1 MIRRS
6 CLLVVMVS
14 LMCAPGTLIAEYSG
28 ISGLSGLPDITP
40 SFDQGDGLTPMPWY
54 SPTSAQRCTYLTFGL
69 RKYIASFTSYQ
80 FPDNP
85 PYYLLGNNPQS
96 RLEWPWDQTF
106 GVVKLGVHSYGIQV
120 NFEWAATLSPGSSLK
135 AQDSDWDIPG
145 NSGQKTAFSDADDY
159 PRSWT
164 FDTNIGYVI
173 PVLPSVQWLLGYR
186 AQQFRFTYTDMY
198 QRALGSGPFPTMFAP
213 GEVIQFSQFYKIP
226 YFGAALFAQLPYNF
240 FVKLSGD
247 YGTVT
252 ADNVDYHVLR
262 TPAPRFTFESTT
274 GVCWHANLLL
284 QYRFKEFASLGLV
297 GDIMT
302 ITTFGGHHWTEP
314 GWDQSWEGAK
324 VWSEQKYVEIN
335 ASLLF

>member
-1 MIRRS
+1 MICRS
-6 CLLVVMVS
+6 CLLVVILALV
-14 LMCAPGTLIAEYSG
+14 CAPEMACAQYSG
-28 ISGLSGLPDITP
+28 ILGLSGMPNLP
-40 SFDQGDGLTPMPWY
+40 SSLDQGVGQTSVPWN
-54 SPTSAQRCTYLTFGL
+54 SSVQSQRPTYFTLGL

-85 PYYLLGNNPQS
+85 PFYLQGNNPQS

-106 GVVKLGVHSYGIQV
+106 GVVRLGSNSYGIQV
-120 NFEWAATLSPGSSLK
+120 NFEGAATLSPGSSLK
-135 AQDSDWDIPG
+135 AQDSDWDYPG
-145 NSGQKTAFSDADDY
+145 NSGQKSAFSDADDY
-159 PRSWT
+159 PRSWM

-173 PVLPSVQWLLGYR
+173 SALPSVQWLLGYR
-186 AQQFRFTYTDMY
+186 AQQLRFTYTDML
-198 QRALGSGPFPTMFAP
+198 QRSLGSGPFPTMFAP
-213 GEVIQFSQFYKIP
+213 GEVIQFSQHYKIP
-226 YFGAALFAQLPYNF
+226 YLGAALLAQLPYNF

-262 TPAPRFTFESTT
+262 TPAPRFTFESTS

-284 QYRFKEFASLGLV
+284 QYWFKGFASLALV
-297 GDIMT
+297 GDLMT
-302 ITTFGGHHWTEP
+302 ITTYGGHHWTEP

-335 ASLLF
+335 ATLWF